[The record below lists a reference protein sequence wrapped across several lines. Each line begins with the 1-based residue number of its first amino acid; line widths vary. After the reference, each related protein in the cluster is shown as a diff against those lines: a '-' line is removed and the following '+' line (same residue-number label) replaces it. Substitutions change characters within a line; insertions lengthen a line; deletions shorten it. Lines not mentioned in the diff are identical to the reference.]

1 MGLLLLNLIYWKSE
15 CSSGLPLAPAGAILH
30 QKVPVLLLHPP
41 IVPLSEDS
49 IFNTSCRISGQPGA
63 LGWVEAGNALDES
76 DGPDGDQI
84 VLIDTLG
91 IVFLEQ
97 VKQKEEFARSKMTP
111 QGSPNFKYMSKW
123 NSSLVLPFLTTI

>member
-49 IFNTSCRISGQPGA
+49 IFYTTSGVGGQLNPLVRAEGIDR
-63 LGWVEAGNALDES
+63 LDKPDRS
-76 DGPDGDQI
+76 DGD
-84 VLIDTLG
+84 
-91 IVFLEQ
+91 
-97 VKQKEEFARSKMTP
+97 
-111 QGSPNFKYMSKW
+111 
-123 NSSLVLPFLTTI
+123 